1 MGMGVMVETMG
12 LQGGALAA
20 AVIFGILGCA
30 LVVALLLFLF
40 RLWMQGPKV
49 SSTARLDGKTVVIAG
64 ANTGIGKVTAT
75 ELSKRGAKVVML
87 CRNMEKGE
95 EVVHKLDLSSLASV
109 RECAEQLGN
118 SLEKIDI
125 LINNAGIMA
134 CPEMRTQEGFEMQI
148 GTNHFGHFLL
158 TNLVMPLLKKAAPT
172 ARIVNVSSLAH
183 TRGQIQWDDINFEK
197 TPYDAIKAY
206 GQSKLANILF
216 TKELARKG

>member
-1 MGMGVMVETMG
+1 MVETMG

-49 SSTARLDGKTVVIAG
+49 SSTARLDGKTVVITG
-64 ANTGIGKVTAT
+64 ANTGIGKVTAM

-87 CRNMEKGE
+87 CRNMEKAE
-95 EVVHKLDLSSLASV
+95 EHKLDLSSLASV

-134 CPEMRTQEGFEMQI
+134 CPEMRTQEGFEMQ
-148 GTNHFGHFLL
+148 
-158 TNLVMPLLKKAAPT
+158 
-172 ARIVNVSSLAH
+172 
-183 TRGQIQWDDINFEK
+183 
-197 TPYDAIKAY
+197 
-206 GQSKLANILF
+206 
-216 TKELARKG
+216 